1 MTSVCLIRNS
11 SLLRSPN
18 TDASKNYLKEIS
30 LALQKSLCGFGK
42 RSSEAATGDVL
53 WEKVFLEISQNSQK
67 NSSARVSF
75 SINLQAWGLRP
86 ATLLKKSFWHRCFP
100 ANFAKFLRTP
110 SLTEQLCWLPLDSYI
125 LGFYNDSKACSWTQA
140 RKIGRKFSNNVAKRT
155 FM

>member
-1 MTSVCLIRNS
+1 MCKFREKYEINLVIWHAVSRLNQWLFQTLLKLKISLPFYSAVKWLAYGMTSVCLIRNS

-42 RSSEAATGDVL
+42 RSSEAVTGDVL

-75 SINLQAWGLRP
+75 SINLQTWD
-86 ATLLKKSFWHRCFP
+86 HV
-100 ANFAKFLRTP
+100 N
-110 SLTEQLCWLPLDSYI
+110 
-125 LGFYNDSKACSWTQA
+125 NKALE
-140 RKIGRKFSNNVAKRT
+140 KRWALNQT
-155 FM
+155 FF